1 MSTPTMTILVYSDD
15 YTTRQKVR
23 LAIGRRP
30 APDLPRVEY
39 MECATAPMVRR
50 ALDEGGIDV
59 LVLDGEA
66 VPYGG
71 LGLSR
76 QLKSEV
82 YKCPPVLVIIGRAQ
96 DAWLASWSLAES
108 VAAHPIQPVQVA
120 NAVADLMRRRAA
132 QLPAAS

>member
-82 YKCPPVLVIIGRAQ
+82 YKCPLVLVIIGRAQ

-108 VAAHPIQPVQVA
+108 VVAHPIQPVQVA